1 MKTRAPMDRRSGQI
15 VVLFVF
21 VMVVVLAFAM
31 FAVDMGHVMTTDARL
46 QNAVDAATLA
56 AGQVLLEQYK
66 AGAEETEA
74 RAAADSEAAIIQSLN
89 MPGGRM
95 EVEYGKLADDGTF
108 VAVADTEHAT
118 AVRGRACRDDAAPG
132 GPCGLFFAPTMGLN
146 DVDLACTATTQ
157 IASSINTVYRNL
169 SPFAV
174 PEEAIPGVGHEM
186 IFFPAVPDEENPT
199 SLGDDM
205 YVGGNWG
212 LIDLT
217 CTLGAASNVD
227 LARWIRFGYDG
238 TIEIPPEGTWFD
250 GSPGINAALKTPL
263 AEKLGH
269 QMIILVFDQYM
280 PTDGANARFHITG
293 FVVVTLTAVQLL
305 GGNKS
310 VRARVEK
317 LTNIADVGT
326 GPVGWTGSNIR
337 KIQLV
342 E

>member
-1 MKTRAPMDRRSGQI
+1 MKTRSPVDRRSGQI

-31 FAVDMGHVMTTDARL
+31 LAVDMGHVMTTDARL

-66 AGAEETEA
+66 AGTEETEA

-118 AVRGRACRDDAAPG
+118 AVRGRASRDDAAPG
-132 GPCGLFFAPTMGLN
+132 GPCGLFFAPAMGLN

-157 IASSINTVYRNL
+157 IASAINAVYSNL
-169 SPFAV
+169 TPFAV
-174 PEEAIPGVGHEM
+174 PEDAVPGVGYEM
-186 IFFPAVPDEENPT
+186 IFYPGTPDDPT
-199 SLGDDM
+199 NAIGHEV

-212 LIDLT
+212 LIDLRNMSSAPGVP
-217 CTLGAASNVD
+217 LMAE
-227 LARWIRFGYDG
+227 WIRSGYDKP
-238 TIEIPPEGTWFD
+238 IKIPLEGSWFY
-250 GSPGINAALKTPL
+250 GAPGLQVALKAPVE
-263 AEKLGH
+263 EKLNQ
-269 QMIILVFDQYM
+269 QMIILVFDEFTEDDGGATAQY
-280 PTDGANARFHITG
+280 HITG
-293 FVVVTLTAVQLL
+293 FAVITLIEAKLV
-305 GGNKS
+305 GNAKAL
-310 VRARVEK
+310 RARIDSF
-317 LTNIADVGT
+317 TNIADVGT
-326 GPVGWTGSNIR
+326 GPVSWTGSNIR

-342 E
+342 D